1 MIHLILGGARSGKSR
16 HAEAI
21 AKALSHPVTYIA
33 TARPL
38 DDEMQQRIDHHREQ
52 RPSEWRLIEE
62 PIALAQQLKMID
74 QPQQIILIDCLTL
87 WLSNLLLLDDCNPQY
102 SQLELLPRLQSDI
115 ILVSNETGLGV
126 VPMGEM
132 TRRFV
137 DESGRLHQCL
147 GKIAD
152 KVEFCVAGF
161 PMLLKGEKS

>member
-21 AKALSHPVTYIA
+21 AKELSHPVTYIA

-38 DDEMQQRIDHHREQ
+38 DDEMQQRIDQHREQ

-62 PIALAQQLKMID
+62 PIALAQQLKIID

-102 SQLELLPRLQSDI
+102 SLSLI
-115 ILVSNETGLGV
+115 HI
-126 VPMGEM
+126 
-132 TRRFV
+132 
-137 DESGRLHQCL
+137 
-147 GKIAD
+147 
-152 KVEFCVAGF
+152 
-161 PMLLKGEKS
+161 